1 MAQPTQ
7 QECEKYYYLWRD
19 GRNND
24 EIAEALSFSAGRMTS
39 NMPYFLHYA
48 KNKYKEDFRNGMV
61 NGNPPH
67 LELTEERRT
76 QFLKLSSSG
85 LDYIKVSKIMNIP
98 LPTIMEVWF
107 VKDPAFKDEVDSIR
121 EVMDARVI
129 QALYKKAIGYRTTT
143 RTVTKMK
150 GIGEKGSPIESTT
163 VVKAEKIVDGDFN
176 AQKFWAINRMPDA
189 WSADGTVNKDGNK
202 GQIMK
207 MIDNA
212 VDENALLDD
221 KRFDE
226 EQRAQD
232 EKAERTGT

>member
-1 MAQPTQ
+1 MAIPTDK
-7 QECEKYYYLWRD
+7 ECEKYYYMWRD
-19 GRNND
+19 GMNNE
-24 EIAEALSFSAGRMTS
+24 EIAKSLSRSPAQMKDG
-39 NMPYFLHYA
+39 MPYFLHYT
-48 KNKYKEDFRNGMV
+48 KQKYKEDFRNGMA
-61 NGNPPH
+61 NGRPPH
-67 LELTEERRT
+67 LELTEERRA

-85 LDYIKVSKIMNIP
+85 LDYVKISKIMNIP
-98 LPTIMEVWF
+98 LPTIMQVWF
-107 VKDPAFKDEVDSIR
+107 IEDPVFKDQVDTIK
-121 EVMDARVI
+121 ELMDARVI

-176 AQKFWAINRMPDA
+176 AQKFWAINRLPES

-207 MIDNA
+207 MIDDA
-212 VDENALLDD
+212 AGENRELDD
-221 KRFDE
+221 QRFDE
-226 EQRAQD
+226 EQRQQD